1 MTQCR
6 SQGRN
11 FVRGMVENIV
21 RYKNGEENA
30 IHAIFENINGYIYLL
45 RSHISKE
52 NNILFRMADNTL
64 SENDQQ
70 NLLNEFIKVEK
81 GDGKLADHIKAIEK
95 LEDKYKS
102 NNRIS

>member
-1 MTQCR
+1 
-6 SQGRN
+6 
-11 FVRGMVENIV
+11 MVENIV